1 MTATRILDGLEDLD
15 LKGEDAK
22 AAARLGFLEWVFTQ
36 TGSAT
41 PKDAQKALSTLDGV
55 APESDA
61 AQAFV
66 GYLRQACSPVIR
78 PRIRSGRARRLH

>member
-41 PKDAQKALSTLDGV
+41 PKDAQKALSTSGILHL
-55 APESDA
+55 STT
-61 AQAFV
+61 QTS
-66 GYLRQACSPVIR
+66 SP
-78 PRIRSGRARRLH
+78 ARWST

>member
-36 TGSAT
+36 TGCAT
-41 PKDAQKALSTLDGV
+41 PKDAQNALNTLDGV

-66 GYLRQACSPVIR
+66 NYLREACLPVVR
-78 PRIRSGRARRLH
+78 PRVRAGRARRLH